1 MENRE
6 QQILSEIKQLMN
18 SVRMQLE
25 QLDTKMA
32 ELQQMYDPQEFES
45 EPIDLGVFPL
55 DLDDDTAFET
65 ETEEVVEEEILPEP
79 ETVSEVEIEP
89 EISEEPVVED
99 IPEVE
104 DLPVEDLPVEEPA
117 EEVIEVEA
125 EPVQE
130 PVEKAVEEEPAG
142 DDLFMAVEEP
152 VILHQQVQA
161 AATQTAVID
170 VMAKK
175 HAWRSDMPGTP
186 VKDIRAAIALVDRAL
201 FINRLFGE
209 DAMKF
214 MDTLNHINQASNLD
228 EAVEYLATTYPEW
241 DFDSD
246 IVYRFMMAVRR
257 KIN

>member
-32 ELQQMYDPQEFES
+32 ELQQIYDPQEFES

-55 DLDDDTAFET
+55 DLDGDVALSV
-65 ETEEVVEEEILPEP
+65 ETEEVTEEATENVAEEVAAFESEP
-79 ETVSEVEIEP
+79 ETVEEPEAVVEPEVE
-89 EISEEPVVED
+89 D
-99 IPEVE
+99 E
-104 DLPVEDLPVEEPA
+104 DLPVEA
-117 EEVIEVEA
+117 E
-125 EPVQE
+125 
-130 PVEKAVEEEPAG
+130 EEEPVG
-142 DDLFMAVEEP
+142 DSLFMSVDETP
-152 VILHQQVQA
+152 TTIHQQVQSA
-161 AATQTAVID
+161 AVQTAVID

-175 HAWRSDMPGTP
+175 HAWRSDRPGTP

-214 MDTLNHINQASNLD
+214 MDTLNHINQMSNLD
-228 EAVEYLATTYPEW
+228 EAVEYLASAYPEW

-246 IVYRFMMAVRR
+246 VVYRFMMAVRR

>member
-25 QLDTKMA
+25 QLDAKMA
-32 ELQQMYDPQEFES
+32 ELQQVYDPQGFES

-55 DLDDDTAFET
+55 DLDDDLPFVAEP
-65 ETEEVVEEEILPEP
+65 EAVSEPAPEVEDKPVEEPVQEASEP
-79 ETVSEVEIEP
+79 ETV
-89 EISEEPVVED
+89 
-99 IPEVE
+99 VE
-104 DLPVEDLPVEEPA
+104 DLVEE
-117 EEVIEVEA
+117 
-125 EPVQE
+125 
-130 PVEKAVEEEPAG
+130 AVKEEEPEG
-142 DDLFMAVEEP
+142 EELFMTVEVVP
-152 VILHQQVQA
+152 AILHQQVQS
-161 AATQTAVID
+161 ATVQTAVID
-170 VMAKK
+170 LMATK
-175 HAWRSDMPGTP
+175 HAWRSDRPGTP

-214 MDTLNHINQASNLD
+214 MDTLNHINQMSNLD
-228 EAVEYLATTYPEW
+228 EAVEYLAATYPDW

-246 IVYRFMMAVRR
+246 VVYRFMMAVRR

>member
-6 QQILSEIKQLMN
+6 QQILSEIKHLMN

-45 EPIDLGVFPL
+45 DPIDLGVFPL
-55 DLDDDTAFET
+55 DLDDNVAFEA
-65 ETEEVVEEEILPEP
+65 ETEEVAVEEDLPEP

-89 EISEEPVVED
+89 EVSEELEISEEPVEEVV
-99 IPEVE
+99 EVE
-104 DLPVEDLPVEEPA
+104 
-117 EEVIEVEA
+117 
-125 EPVQE
+125 
-130 PVEKAVEEEPAG
+130 EEEPAG

-175 HAWRSDMPGTP
+175 HAWRSDRPGTP

-214 MDTLNHINQASNLD
+214 MDTLNHINQMSNLD
-228 EAVEYLATTYPEW
+228 EAVEYLAATYPEW

-246 IVYRFMMAVRR
+246 VVYRFMMAVRR

>member
-25 QLDTKMA
+25 QLDAKMA
-32 ELQQMYDPQEFES
+32 ELQQVYDPQGFES

-55 DLDDDTAFET
+55 DLDDDLPFVAEP
-65 ETEEVVEEEILPEP
+65 EAVSEPAPEVEDKQVEEPVQEASEPENVVEEVVEE
-79 ETVSEVEIEP
+79 
-89 EISEEPVVED
+89 
-99 IPEVE
+99 
-104 DLPVEDLPVEEPA
+104 
-117 EEVIEVEA
+117 
-125 EPVQE
+125 
-130 PVEKAVEEEPAG
+130 AVEEEEPEG
-142 DDLFMAVEEP
+142 EELFMTVEEAP
-152 VILHQQVQA
+152 AILHQQVQS
-161 AATQTAVID
+161 ATAQTAVID
-170 VMAKK
+170 LMATK
-175 HAWRSDMPGTP
+175 HAWRSDRPGTP

-214 MDTLNHINQASNLD
+214 MDTLNHINQMSNLD
-228 EAVEYLATTYPEW
+228 EAVEYLASAHPDW

-246 IVYRFMMAVRR
+246 VVYRFMMAVRR

>member
-18 SVRMQLE
+18 SVRLQLE

-32 ELQQMYDPQEFES
+32 ELQQIYDPQEFES

-55 DLDDDTAFET
+55 DLDGDVALSV
-65 ETEEVVEEEILPEP
+65 ETEEVTEETAENVAEEVAAFESEP
-79 ETVSEVEIEP
+79 ETVEEP
-89 EISEEPVVED
+89 EVSEEPEAVVE
-99 IPEVE
+99 PEVEDE
-104 DLPVEDLPVEEPA
+104 DLPVEAEEKEPVGDSLFMSVEETPTT
-117 EEVIEVEA
+117 I
-125 EPVQE
+125 
-130 PVEKAVEEEPAG
+130 
-142 DDLFMAVEEP
+142 
-152 VILHQQVQA
+152 HQQVQSA
-161 AATQTAVID
+161 AVQTAVID

-175 HAWRSDMPGTP
+175 HAWRSDRPGTP

-214 MDTLNHINQASNLD
+214 MDTLNHINQMSNLD
-228 EAVEYLATTYPEW
+228 EAVEYLASAYPEW

-246 IVYRFMMAVRR
+246 VVYRFMMAVRR

>member
-55 DLDDDTAFET
+55 DLDDDTALEP
-65 ETEEVVEEEILPEP
+65 ETEEVVEEDVLPEP
-79 ETVSEVEIEP
+79 EVVSEMEIEP
-89 EISEEPVVED
+89 EISEEPLVED

-104 DLPVEDLPVEEPA
+104 DLPVVEPA
-117 EEVIEVEA
+117 KEVVEV

-130 PVEKAVEEEPAG
+130 PVEEAVEEEPVG

-214 MDTLNHINQASNLD
+214 MDTLNRINQMSNLD
-228 EAVEYLATTYPEW
+228 EAVEYLAATYTEW

>member
-1 MENRE
+1 M
-6 QQILSEIKQLMN
+6 SEIKHLMN

-45 EPIDLGVFPL
+45 DPIDLGVFPL
-55 DLDDDTAFET
+55 DLDDNVTFEA
-65 ETEEVVEEEILPEP
+65 ETEEVAVEEDLPEP
-79 ETVSEVEIEP
+79 EAVSEVEIEP
-89 EISEEPVVED
+89 EVSEELEISEEPVEEVV
-99 IPEVE
+99 EVE
-104 DLPVEDLPVEEPA
+104 
-117 EEVIEVEA
+117 
-125 EPVQE
+125 
-130 PVEKAVEEEPAG
+130 EEEPAG

-161 AATQTAVID
+161 AAAQTAVID

-175 HAWRSDMPGTP
+175 HAWRSDRPGTP

-214 MDTLNHINQASNLD
+214 MDTLNHINQMSNLD
-228 EAVEYLATTYPEW
+228 EAVEYLAATYPEW

-246 IVYRFMMAVRR
+246 VVYRFMMAVRR

>member
-32 ELQQMYDPQEFES
+32 ELQQIYDPQEFES

-55 DLDDDTAFET
+55 DLDGDVALSV
-65 ETEEVVEEEILPEP
+65 ETEEVTAEVTENVAEEVAAFESEP
-79 ETVSEVEIEP
+79 ETVEEP
-89 EISEEPVVED
+89 EVSEEPEAVVE
-99 IPEVE
+99 PEVEDE
-104 DLPVEDLPVEEPA
+104 DLPVEA
-117 EEVIEVEA
+117 E
-125 EPVQE
+125 
-130 PVEKAVEEEPAG
+130 EEEPVG
-142 DDLFMAVEEP
+142 DSLFMSVEETP
-152 VILHQQVQA
+152 TTIHQQVQSA
-161 AATQTAVID
+161 AVQTAVID

-175 HAWRSDMPGTP
+175 HAWRSDRPGTP

-214 MDTLNHINQASNLD
+214 MDTLNHINQMSNLD
-228 EAVEYLATTYPEW
+228 EAVEYLASAYPEW

-246 IVYRFMMAVRR
+246 VVYRFMMAVRR

>member
-32 ELQQMYDPQEFES
+32 ELQQIYDPQEFES

-55 DLDDDTAFET
+55 DLDGDVALSV
-65 ETEEVVEEEILPEP
+65 ETEEVTENVAEEVAAFESEP
-79 ETVSEVEIEP
+79 ETVEEP
-89 EISEEPVVED
+89 EVSEEPEAVVE
-99 IPEVE
+99 PEVEDE
-104 DLPVEDLPVEEPA
+104 DLPVEA
-117 EEVIEVEA
+117 E
-125 EPVQE
+125 
-130 PVEKAVEEEPAG
+130 EEEPVG
-142 DDLFMAVEEP
+142 DSLFMSVEETP
-152 VILHQQVQA
+152 TTIHQQVQSA
-161 AATQTAVID
+161 AVQTAVID

-175 HAWRSDMPGTP
+175 HAWRSDRPGTP

-214 MDTLNHINQASNLD
+214 MDTLNHINQMSNLD
-228 EAVEYLATTYPEW
+228 EAVEYLASAYPEW

-246 IVYRFMMAVRR
+246 VVYRFMMAVRR

>member
-18 SVRMQLE
+18 SVRLQLE

-32 ELQQMYDPQEFES
+32 ELQQIYDPQEFES

-55 DLDDDTAFET
+55 DLDGDVALSV
-65 ETEEVVEEEILPEP
+65 ETEEVTEEATENVAVEVAAFESEP
-79 ETVSEVEIEP
+79 ETVEEP
-89 EISEEPVVED
+89 EVSEEPEAVVE
-99 IPEVE
+99 PEVEDE
-104 DLPVEDLPVEEPA
+104 DLPVEA
-117 EEVIEVEA
+117 E
-125 EPVQE
+125 
-130 PVEKAVEEEPAG
+130 EEEPVG
-142 DDLFMAVEEP
+142 DSLFMSVGETP
-152 VILHQQVQA
+152 TTIHQQVQSA
-161 AATQTAVID
+161 AVQTAVID

-175 HAWRSDMPGTP
+175 HAWRSDRPGTP

-214 MDTLNHINQASNLD
+214 MDTLNHINQMSNLD
-228 EAVEYLATTYPEW
+228 EAVEYLASAYPEW

-246 IVYRFMMAVRR
+246 VVYRFMMAVRR

>member
-55 DLDDDTAFET
+55 DLD
-65 ETEEVVEEEILPEP
+65 EEVAFEP
-79 ETVSEVEIEP
+79 ETEPVVEIEP
-89 EISEEPVVED
+89 IVEEVPEVDDLPEED
-99 IPEVE
+99 LPFEEPEVE
-104 DLPVEDLPVEEPA
+104 ETVEEIV
-117 EEVIEVEA
+117 EEEA
-125 EPVQE
+125 EPVLE
-130 PVEKAVEEEPAG
+130 KVEETVQEEEPEG

-161 AATQTAVID
+161 AATQNAVID
-170 VMAKK
+170 IMAKK

-201 FINRLFGE
+201 FINRLFCE

-214 MDTLNHINQASNLD
+214 MDTLNHINQMSNLD
-228 EAVEYLATTYPEW
+228 EAVEYLATAYPGW

-246 IVYRFMMAVRR
+246 VVYRFMMAVRR

>member
-6 QQILSEIKQLMN
+6 QQILSEIKHLMN

-45 EPIDLGVFPL
+45 DPIDLGVFPL
-55 DLDDDTAFET
+55 DLDDNVTFEA
-65 ETEEVVEEEILPEP
+65 ETEEVAVEEDLPEP
-79 ETVSEVEIEP
+79 EAVSEVEIEP
-89 EISEEPVVED
+89 EVSEELEISEEPVEEVV
-99 IPEVE
+99 EVE
-104 DLPVEDLPVEEPA
+104 
-117 EEVIEVEA
+117 
-125 EPVQE
+125 
-130 PVEKAVEEEPAG
+130 EEEPAG

-175 HAWRSDMPGTP
+175 HAWRSDRPGTP

-214 MDTLNHINQASNLD
+214 MDTLNHINQMSNLD
-228 EAVEYLATTYPEW
+228 EAVEYLAATYPEW

-246 IVYRFMMAVRR
+246 VVYRFMMAVRR

>member
-25 QLDTKMA
+25 QLDAKMA
-32 ELQQMYDPQEFES
+32 ELQQVYDPQEFES

-55 DLDDDTAFET
+55 DLDYDLPSVPETEEVSEEDTVEDVTEAEPETEMEVEAPVEPEPET
-65 ETEEVVEEEILPEP
+65 ETEVEVPAEPEP
-79 ETVSEVEIEP
+79 AVAPVA
-89 EISEEPVVED
+89 VVED
-99 IPEVE
+99 S
-104 DLPVEDLPVEEPA
+104 
-117 EEVIEVEA
+117 
-125 EPVQE
+125 
-130 PVEKAVEEEPAG
+130 EPAG
-142 DDLFMAVEEP
+142 DDLFMTVEEEP

-161 AATQTAVID
+161 AASQTAVID

-175 HAWRSDMPGTP
+175 HAWRGDMPGTP

-214 MDTLNHINQASNLD
+214 MDTLNHINQMSNLD
-228 EAVEYLATTYPEW
+228 EAVEYLASAYPEW

-246 IVYRFMMAVRR
+246 VVYRFMMAVRR

>member
-6 QQILSEIKQLMN
+6 QQILSEIKHLMN

-45 EPIDLGVFPL
+45 DPIDLGVFPL
-55 DLDDDTAFET
+55 DLDDNVAFEA
-65 ETEEVVEEEILPEP
+65 ETEEVAVEEDLPEP
-79 ETVSEVEIEP
+79 EAVSEVEIEP
-89 EISEEPVVED
+89 EVSEELEISEEPVEEVV
-99 IPEVE
+99 EVE
-104 DLPVEDLPVEEPA
+104 
-117 EEVIEVEA
+117 
-125 EPVQE
+125 
-130 PVEKAVEEEPAG
+130 EEEPAG

-161 AATQTAVID
+161 AAAQTAVID

-175 HAWRSDMPGTP
+175 HAWRSDRPGTP

-214 MDTLNHINQASNLD
+214 MDTLNHINQMSNLD
-228 EAVEYLATTYPEW
+228 EAVEYLAATYPEW

-246 IVYRFMMAVRR
+246 VVYRFMMAVRR

>member
-6 QQILSEIKQLMN
+6 QQILSEIKHLMN

-45 EPIDLGVFPL
+45 DPIDLGVFPL
-55 DLDDDTAFET
+55 DLDDNVAFEA
-65 ETEEVVEEEILPEP
+65 ETEEVAVEEDLPEP
-79 ETVSEVEIEP
+79 EAVSEVEIEP
-89 EISEEPVVED
+89 EVSEELEISDEPAVED
-99 IPEVE
+99 VPAAE
-104 DLPVEDLPVEEPA
+104 DLPAEDLPVEEPV
-117 EEVIEVEA
+117 EEVVE
-125 EPVQE
+125 
-130 PVEKAVEEEPAG
+130 EEEPAG

-161 AATQTAVID
+161 AAAQTAVID

-175 HAWRSDMPGTP
+175 HAWRSDRPGTP

-214 MDTLNHINQASNLD
+214 MDTLNHINQMSNLD
-228 EAVEYLATTYPEW
+228 EAVEYLAATYPEW

-246 IVYRFMMAVRR
+246 VVYRFMMAVRR

>member
-18 SVRMQLE
+18 SVRLQLE

-32 ELQQMYDPQEFES
+32 ELQQIYDPQEFES

-55 DLDDDTAFET
+55 DLDGDVALSV
-65 ETEEVVEEEILPEP
+65 ETEEVTEDATENVTVEVAAFESEP
-79 ETVSEVEIEP
+79 ETVEEP
-89 EISEEPVVED
+89 EVSEEPEAVVE
-99 IPEVE
+99 PEVEDE
-104 DLPVEDLPVEEPA
+104 DLPVEA
-117 EEVIEVEA
+117 E
-125 EPVQE
+125 
-130 PVEKAVEEEPAG
+130 EEEPVG
-142 DDLFMAVEEP
+142 DSLFMSVEETP
-152 VILHQQVQA
+152 TTVHQQVQSA
-161 AATQTAVID
+161 AVQTAVID

-175 HAWRSDMPGTP
+175 HAWRSDRPGTP

-214 MDTLNHINQASNLD
+214 MDTLNHINQMSNLD
-228 EAVEYLATTYPEW
+228 EAVEYLASAYPEW

-246 IVYRFMMAVRR
+246 VVYRFMMAVRR

>member
-1 MENRE
+1 MPPDCGATNIEIYCLMENRE

-25 QLDTKMA
+25 QLDAKMA
-32 ELQQMYDPQEFES
+32 ELQQVYDPQEFES

-55 DLDDDTAFET
+55 DLDDDLPFVP
-65 ETEEVVEEEILPEP
+65 ETEEVSKEDSVSEP
-79 ETVSEVEIEP
+79 EAVLEP
-89 EISEEPVVED
+89 EVVQEPELSEEPE
-99 IPEVE
+99 EQS
-104 DLPVEDLPVEEPA
+104 EPA
-117 EEVIEVEA
+117 VAPVVVA
-125 EPVQE
+125 EDD
-130 PVEKAVEEEPAG
+130 EPAG
-142 DDLFMAVEEP
+142 DDLFMTVEEEP

-161 AATQTAVID
+161 AASQTAVID

-214 MDTLNHINQASNLD
+214 MDTLNHINQMSNLD
-228 EAVEYLATTYPEW
+228 EAVEYLASAYPEW

-246 IVYRFMMAVRR
+246 VVYRFMMAIRR
-257 KIN
+257 KVN

>member
-18 SVRMQLE
+18 SVRLQLE

-32 ELQQMYDPQEFES
+32 ELQQIYDPQEFES

-55 DLDDDTAFET
+55 DLDGDVALSA
-65 ETEEVVEEEILPEP
+65 ETEEVTEETAEDVAEEVAAFESEP
-79 ETVSEVEIEP
+79 ETVEEP
-89 EISEEPVVED
+89 EVSEEPEAVVE
-99 IPEVE
+99 PEVEDE
-104 DLPVEDLPVEEPA
+104 DLPVEA
-117 EEVIEVEA
+117 E
-125 EPVQE
+125 
-130 PVEKAVEEEPAG
+130 EEEPVG
-142 DDLFMAVEEP
+142 DSLFMSVEETP
-152 VILHQQVQA
+152 TTIHQQVQSA
-161 AATQTAVID
+161 AVQTAVID

-175 HAWRSDMPGTP
+175 HAWRSDRPGTP
-186 VKDIRAAIALVDRAL
+186 VKDIRAAIAMVDRAL

-214 MDTLNHINQASNLD
+214 MDTLNHINQMSNLD
-228 EAVEYLATTYPEW
+228 EAVEYLASAYPEW

-246 IVYRFMMAVRR
+246 VVYRFMMAVRR

>member
-32 ELQQMYDPQEFES
+32 ELQQIYDPQEFES

-55 DLDDDTAFET
+55 DLDDDIAFEP
-65 ETEEVVEEEILPEP
+65 ETEEVA
-79 ETVSEVEIEP
+79 EVE
-89 EISEEPVVED
+89 SEPVVETEPEAVE
-99 IPEVE
+99 IPVVEEVPEVE
-104 DLPVEDLPVEEPA
+104 DLPVEEEDLPVDEEPA
-117 EEVIEVEA
+117 GGELFM
-125 EPVQE
+125 
-130 PVEKAVEEEPAG
+130 AVEEEPA
-142 DDLFMAVEEP
+142 
-152 VILHQQVQA
+152 ILHHQVQA

-214 MDTLNHINQASNLD
+214 MDTLNHINQMSNLD
-228 EAVEYLATTYPEW
+228 EAVEYLASAYPGW

-246 IVYRFMMAVRR
+246 VVYRFMMAVRR

>member
-18 SVRMQLE
+18 SVRLQLE

-32 ELQQMYDPQEFES
+32 ELQQIYDPQEFES

-55 DLDDDTAFET
+55 NLDGDVALSV
-65 ETEEVVEEEILPEP
+65 ETEEVTEEAAENVAEEVAAFESEP
-79 ETVSEVEIEP
+79 ETVEEP
-89 EISEEPVVED
+89 EVSEEPEAVVE
-99 IPEVE
+99 PEVEDE
-104 DLPVEDLPVEEPA
+104 DLPVEA
-117 EEVIEVEA
+117 E
-125 EPVQE
+125 
-130 PVEKAVEEEPAG
+130 EEEPVG
-142 DDLFMAVEEP
+142 DSLFMSVEETP
-152 VILHQQVQA
+152 TTIHQQVQSA
-161 AATQTAVID
+161 AVQTAVID

-175 HAWRSDMPGTP
+175 HAWRSDRPGTP

-214 MDTLNHINQASNLD
+214 MDTLNHINQMSNLD
-228 EAVEYLATTYPEW
+228 EAVEYLASAYPEW

-246 IVYRFMMAVRR
+246 VVYRFMMAVRR

>member
-18 SVRMQLE
+18 SVRLQLE
-25 QLDTKMA
+25 LLDTKMA
-32 ELQQMYDPQEFES
+32 ELQQIYDPQEFES

-55 DLDDDTAFET
+55 DLDGDVAHSV
-65 ETEEVVEEEILPEP
+65 ETEEVTEEATENVAEEVAAFESEP
-79 ETVSEVEIEP
+79 ETVEEP
-89 EISEEPVVED
+89 EVSEEPEAVVE
-99 IPEVE
+99 PEVEDE
-104 DLPVEDLPVEEPA
+104 DLPVEA
-117 EEVIEVEA
+117 E
-125 EPVQE
+125 
-130 PVEKAVEEEPAG
+130 EEEPMG
-142 DDLFMAVEEP
+142 DSLFMSVEETP
-152 VILHQQVQA
+152 ATIHQQVQSA
-161 AATQTAVID
+161 AVQTAVID

-175 HAWRSDMPGTP
+175 HAWRSDRPGTP

-214 MDTLNHINQASNLD
+214 MDTLNHINQMSNLD
-228 EAVEYLATTYPEW
+228 EAVEYLASAYPEW

-246 IVYRFMMAVRR
+246 VVYRFMMAVRR

>member
-18 SVRMQLE
+18 SVRLQLE

-32 ELQQMYDPQEFES
+32 ELQQIYDPQEFES

-55 DLDDDTAFET
+55 DLDGDVALSV
-65 ETEEVVEEEILPEP
+65 ETEEVTEEATENVAEEVAAFESEP
-79 ETVSEVEIEP
+79 ETVEEPEVE
-89 EISEEPVVED
+89 D
-99 IPEVE
+99 E
-104 DLPVEDLPVEEPA
+104 DLPVEA
-117 EEVIEVEA
+117 E
-125 EPVQE
+125 
-130 PVEKAVEEEPAG
+130 EEEPVG
-142 DDLFMAVEEP
+142 DSLFMSVEETP
-152 VILHQQVQA
+152 TTIHQQVQSA
-161 AATQTAVID
+161 AVQTAVID

-175 HAWRSDMPGTP
+175 HAWRSNRPGTP

-214 MDTLNHINQASNLD
+214 MDTLNHINQMSNLD
-228 EAVEYLATTYPEW
+228 EAVEYLASAYPEW

-246 IVYRFMMAVRR
+246 VVYRFMMAVRR

>member
-18 SVRMQLE
+18 SVRLQLE

-32 ELQQMYDPQEFES
+32 ELQQIYDPQEFES

-55 DLDDDTAFET
+55 DLDGDVALSV
-65 ETEEVVEEEILPEP
+65 ETEEVTEETAENVAEEVAAFESEP
-79 ETVSEVEIEP
+79 ETVEEP
-89 EISEEPVVED
+89 EVSEEPEAVVE
-99 IPEVE
+99 PEVEDE
-104 DLPVEDLPVEEPA
+104 DLPVEA
-117 EEVIEVEA
+117 E
-125 EPVQE
+125 
-130 PVEKAVEEEPAG
+130 EEEPVG
-142 DDLFMAVEEP
+142 DSLFMSVEETTTT
-152 VILHQQVQA
+152 IHQQVQSA
-161 AATQTAVID
+161 AVQTAVID

-175 HAWRSDMPGTP
+175 HAWRSDRPGTP

-214 MDTLNHINQASNLD
+214 MDTLNHINQMSNLD
-228 EAVEYLATTYPEW
+228 EAVEYLASAYPEW

-246 IVYRFMMAVRR
+246 VVYRFMMAVRR

>member
-45 EPIDLGVFPL
+45 DPIDLGVFPL
-55 DLDDDTAFET
+55 DLDDNVAFEA
-65 ETEEVVEEEILPEP
+65 ETEEVAVEEDLPEP

-89 EISEEPVVED
+89 EVSEELEISEEPVEEVV
-99 IPEVE
+99 EVE
-104 DLPVEDLPVEEPA
+104 
-117 EEVIEVEA
+117 
-125 EPVQE
+125 
-130 PVEKAVEEEPAG
+130 EEEPAG

-175 HAWRSDMPGTP
+175 HAWRSDRPGTP

-214 MDTLNHINQASNLD
+214 MDTLNHINQMSNLD
-228 EAVEYLATTYPEW
+228 EAVEYLAATYPEW

-246 IVYRFMMAVRR
+246 VVYRFMMAVRR

>member
-18 SVRMQLE
+18 SVRLQLE

-32 ELQQMYDPQEFES
+32 ELQQIYDPQEFES

-55 DLDDDTAFET
+55 DLDGDVALSA
-65 ETEEVVEEEILPEP
+65 ETEEVTEETAEDVAEEVAAFESEP
-79 ETVSEVEIEP
+79 ETVEEP
-89 EISEEPVVED
+89 EVSEEPEAVVE
-99 IPEVE
+99 PEVEDE
-104 DLPVEDLPVEEPA
+104 DLPVEA
-117 EEVIEVEA
+117 E
-125 EPVQE
+125 
-130 PVEKAVEEEPAG
+130 EEEPVG
-142 DDLFMAVEEP
+142 DSLFMSVEETP
-152 VILHQQVQA
+152 TTIHQQVQSA
-161 AATQTAVID
+161 AVQTAVID

-175 HAWRSDMPGTP
+175 HAWRSDRPGTP

-214 MDTLNHINQASNLD
+214 MDTLNHINQMSNLD
-228 EAVEYLATTYPEW
+228 EAVEYLASAYPEW

-246 IVYRFMMAVRR
+246 VVYRFMMAVRR

>member
-55 DLDDDTAFET
+55 DLDDDTVLEP
-65 ETEEVVEEEILPEP
+65 ETEEVVEEDVLPEP
-79 ETVSEVEIEP
+79 EVVSEMEIEP

-99 IPEVE
+99 VPEVE
-104 DLPVEDLPVEEPA
+104 DLPAEEPV
-117 EEVIEVEA
+117 EEVIEV

-130 PVEKAVEEEPAG
+130 PVEEAVEEEPVG
-142 DDLFMAVEEP
+142 DELFMAVEEP

-214 MDTLNHINQASNLD
+214 MDTLNHINQMSNLD
-228 EAVEYLATTYPEW
+228 EAVEYLAATYTEW

>member
-18 SVRMQLE
+18 SVRLQLE

-32 ELQQMYDPQEFES
+32 ELQQIYDPQEFES

-55 DLDDDTAFET
+55 DLDGDIALSV
-65 ETEEVVEEEILPEP
+65 ETEEVTEEATENVAEEVAAFESEP
-79 ETVSEVEIEP
+79 ETVEEP
-89 EISEEPVVED
+89 EVSEEPEAVVE
-99 IPEVE
+99 PEVEDE
-104 DLPVEDLPVEEPA
+104 DLPVEA
-117 EEVIEVEA
+117 E
-125 EPVQE
+125 
-130 PVEKAVEEEPAG
+130 EEEPVG
-142 DDLFMAVEEP
+142 DSLFMSVEETP
-152 VILHQQVQA
+152 TTIHQQVQSA
-161 AATQTAVID
+161 AVQTAVID

-175 HAWRSDMPGTP
+175 HAWRSDRPGTP

-214 MDTLNHINQASNLD
+214 MDTLNHINQMSNLD
-228 EAVEYLATTYPEW
+228 EAVEYLASAYPEW

-246 IVYRFMMAVRR
+246 VVYRFMMAVRR

>member
-1 MENRE
+1 M
-6 QQILSEIKQLMN
+6 SEIKHLMN

-45 EPIDLGVFPL
+45 DPIDLGVFPL
-55 DLDDDTAFET
+55 DLDDNVTFEA
-65 ETEEVVEEEILPEP
+65 ETEEVAVEEDLPEP
-79 ETVSEVEIEP
+79 EAVSEVEIEP
-89 EISEEPVVED
+89 EVSEELEISEEPVEEVV
-99 IPEVE
+99 EVE
-104 DLPVEDLPVEEPA
+104 
-117 EEVIEVEA
+117 
-125 EPVQE
+125 
-130 PVEKAVEEEPAG
+130 EEEPAG

-161 AATQTAVID
+161 AAAQTAVID

-175 HAWRSDMPGTP
+175 HAWRSDRPGTP
-186 VKDIRAAIALVDRAL
+186 VKDIRAAIALADRAL

-214 MDTLNHINQASNLD
+214 MDTLNHINQMSNLD
-228 EAVEYLATTYPEW
+228 EAVEYLAATYPEW

-246 IVYRFMMAVRR
+246 VVYRFMMAVRR

>member
-6 QQILSEIKQLMN
+6 QQILSEIKHLMN

-45 EPIDLGVFPL
+45 DPIDLGVFPL
-55 DLDDDTAFET
+55 DLDDNVAFEA
-65 ETEEVVEEEILPEP
+65 ETEEVAVEEDLPEP
-79 ETVSEVEIEP
+79 EAVSEVEIEP
-89 EISEEPVVED
+89 EVSEELEISEEPVEEVV
-99 IPEVE
+99 EVE
-104 DLPVEDLPVEEPA
+104 
-117 EEVIEVEA
+117 
-125 EPVQE
+125 
-130 PVEKAVEEEPAG
+130 EEEPAG

-175 HAWRSDMPGTP
+175 HAWRSDRPGTP

-214 MDTLNHINQASNLD
+214 MDTLNHINQMSNLD
-228 EAVEYLATTYPEW
+228 EAVEYLAATYPEW

-246 IVYRFMMAVRR
+246 VVYRFMMAVRR

>member
-1 MENRE
+1 M
-6 QQILSEIKQLMN
+6 SEIKHLMN

-45 EPIDLGVFPL
+45 DPIDLGVFPL
-55 DLDDDTAFET
+55 DLDDNVAFEV
-65 ETEEVVEEEILPEP
+65 ETEEVAVEEDLPEP
-79 ETVSEVEIEP
+79 EAVSEVEIEP
-89 EISEEPVVED
+89 EVSEELEISEEPV
-99 IPEVE
+99 
-104 DLPVEDLPVEEPA
+104 
-117 EEVIEVEA
+117 EEVVEV
-125 EPVQE
+125 
-130 PVEKAVEEEPAG
+130 VEEEPAG

-161 AATQTAVID
+161 AAAKTAVID

-175 HAWRSDMPGTP
+175 HAWRSDRPGTP

-214 MDTLNHINQASNLD
+214 MDTLNHINQMSNLD
-228 EAVEYLATTYPEW
+228 EAVEYLAATYPEW

-246 IVYRFMMAVRR
+246 VVYRFMMAVRR

>member
-18 SVRMQLE
+18 SVRLQLE

-32 ELQQMYDPQEFES
+32 ELQQIYDPQEFES

-55 DLDDDTAFET
+55 DLDGDVALSV
-65 ETEEVVEEEILPEP
+65 ETEEVTEEATENVAEEVAAFESEP
-79 ETVSEVEIEP
+79 ETVEEP
-89 EISEEPVVED
+89 EVSEEPEAVVE
-99 IPEVE
+99 PEVEDE
-104 DLPVEDLPVEEPA
+104 DLPVEA
-117 EEVIEVEA
+117 E
-125 EPVQE
+125 
-130 PVEKAVEEEPAG
+130 EEEPVG
-142 DDLFMAVEEP
+142 DSLFMSVEETP
-152 VILHQQVQA
+152 TTIHQQVQSA
-161 AATQTAVID
+161 AVQTAVID

-175 HAWRSDMPGTP
+175 HAWRSDRPGTP

-214 MDTLNHINQASNLD
+214 MDTLNHINQMSNLD
-228 EAVEYLATTYPEW
+228 EAVEYLASAYPEW

-246 IVYRFMMAVRR
+246 VVYRFMMAVRR